1 MNKVR
6 RKEIFKII
14 QMLNKLLSN
23 MYNISISDIVVEL
36 ESIMDYIQIVL
47 DEEECVMDN
56 IPENLQNSYR
66 YEESEN
72 ACDNLNDAINE
83 IEEIDDECDKM
94 EITETITN
102 VIGCLNN
109 CI

>member
-1 MNKVR
+1 MNKLR

-14 QMLNKLLSN
+14 QILHKILSN
-23 MYNISISDIVVEL
+23 IHSEHILNIITEL
-36 ESIMDYIQIVL
+36 ESVIDYIQIIL

-56 IPENLQNSYR
+56 IPENLQNGYR

-72 ACDNLNDAINE
+72 ACDNLNDAISE
-83 IEEIDDECDKM
+83 LEEIDDEYDKI
-94 EITETITN
+94 EIIEIVTS
-102 VIGCLNN
+102 VIQCLNN